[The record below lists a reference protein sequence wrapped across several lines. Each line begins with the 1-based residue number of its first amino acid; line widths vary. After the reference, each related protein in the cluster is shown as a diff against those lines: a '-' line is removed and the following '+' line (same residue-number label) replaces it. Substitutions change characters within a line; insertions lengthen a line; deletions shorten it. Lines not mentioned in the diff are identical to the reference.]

1 MDWNKS
7 VSIRTRNGLFTACVI
22 VSGSIFGVMAL
33 KIGFTVPVVAIAIF
47 VYIVI
52 LRTTHDYCCKGG

>member
-1 MDWNKS
+1 MDWNKPLS
-7 VSIRTRNGLFTACVI
+7 LRTRDRLFVAGVI